1 MQMTDQ
7 LLSDADRN
15 RMVGAV
21 LLDFSAASVI
31 WSSAA
36 KKELDKLQLEQ
47 NRAARLAAQQ
57 EQVEMKSFRA
67 ESWSRCNFV
76 KKYCSF

>member
-1 MQMTDQ
+1 MSRALMQMTDQ

-47 NRAARLAAQQ
+47 NRAAQFAAQQ
-57 EQVEMKSFRA
+57 E
-67 ESWSRCNFV
+67 
-76 KKYCSF
+76 